1 MYPIKFIHI
10 SDIHFSS
17 PSLSLE
23 PIDIKQP
30 LTDLINEKVQEGD
43 STFLILSGDITF
55 GANKSGYNQG
65 DIFFNEIVQ
74 NTKLERKNII
84 TCPGNHDIVNTSF
97 TNFDIFSYN
106 LRDDN
111 TLKFTDK
118 PSFILEYDDIYFLTI
133 NSSYHLNYQYG
144 LVDITKLKNLLDES
158 SLDQDKVKV
167 AVIHHHFL
175 NFRAGDA
182 SIVRNS
188 YQTLDLLKSYGFDTI
203 LHGHQH
209 TKQMYII
216 NGITIK
222 GISSPTEGRSSSNL
236 IGYYEI
242 DEEKN
247 FTVNEYLFSKD
258 TIQNGRMGR
267 YIKQHG

>member
-1 MYPIKFIHI
+1 VTYPIKIIHI

-17 PSLSLE
+17 QSLSLQ

-30 LTDLINEKVQEGD
+30 LINLINNKVQEGD
-43 STFLILSGDITF
+43 LAFLILSGDITF
-55 GANKSGYNQG
+55 GANKSGYTQG
-65 DIFFNEIVQ
+65 DIFFNQIVQ
-74 NTKLERKNII
+74 NTKLKRKNII

-97 TNFDIFSYN
+97 TDFDIFSCN
-106 LRDDN
+106 LRNDN
-111 TLKFTDK
+111 TLKFSNT
-118 PSFILEYDDIYFLTI
+118 SNHILNYNNISFLTI
-133 NSSYHLNYQYG
+133 NSSYYLDHTYG
-144 LVDITKLKNLLDES
+144 LVDIQRLQKLLKKSVLAQN
-158 SLDQDKVKV
+158 KV

-175 NFRAGDA
+175 NLQQDDT
-182 SIVRNS
+182 SIIRNS
-188 YQTLDLLKSYGFDTI
+188 YQTIDLLQNYGFDTI

-209 TKQMYII
+209 TKQIYTI

-247 FTVNEYLFSKD
+247 FTVDEYLFSKD
-258 TIQNGRMGR
+258 TIHNGQMGR

>member
-1 MYPIKFIHI
+1 MYPIKIIHI

-17 PSLSLE
+17 SSLFLQ

-30 LTDLINEKVQEGD
+30 LIDLINNKVQKGD
-43 STFLILSGDITF
+43 LAFLILSGDITF
-55 GANKSGYNQG
+55 GANKSGYTQG
-65 DIFFNEIVQ
+65 NIFFNEIVQ
-74 NTKLERKNII
+74 STKLERKNII

-97 TNFDIFSYN
+97 TDFDIFSYN

-111 TLKFTDK
+111 TLKFSDT
-118 PSFILEYDDIYFLTI
+118 PNHILNYDNISFLTI
-133 NSSYHLNYQYG
+133 NSSYYLDRTYG
-144 LVDITKLKNLLDES
+144 LVDIQRLQELLEKS
-158 SLDQDKVKV
+158 ALAQNKV
-167 AVIHHHFL
+167 AIIHHHFL
-175 NFRAGDA
+175 NFQKDDT
-182 SIVRNS
+182 SIIRNS
-188 YQTLDLLKSYGFDTI
+188 YQTLDLLKNYRFDTI

-209 TKQMYII
+209 TKQMYTI

-242 DEEKN
+242 DEAKN
-247 FTVNEYLFSKD
+247 FTVDEYLFSKD
-258 TIQNGRMGR
+258 TIRNGQMGR